1 MEMLH
6 IRWQRLLVDGAT
18 CPRCASTEEEL
29 EKACALLEQVLVPL
43 GIGVVLEKEVLSCE
57 TFHEDP
63 LQSNAIFL
71 NGRPLEEWLGASRGE
86 SPCYCGVCGPVA
98 CRTVEADGRVYEV
111 IPAELIVRAALL
123 AVSTSLSGCSH
134 CGPSCCSP
142 G

>member
-29 EKACALLEQVLVPL
+29 EKACALLEQALVPL
-43 GIGVVLEKEVLSCE
+43 GISVVLEKEILSCE
-57 TFHEDP
+57 TFHKDP

-86 SPCYCGVCGPVA
+86 SPCCDVCGSVA
-98 CRTVEADGRVYEV
+98 CRTVETDGRVYEV
-111 IPAELIVRAALL
+111 IPAELIVKAALL
-123 AVSTSLSGCSH
+123 AVSASLSGCSH
-134 CGPSCCSP
+134 RRPSCCFL